1 MKKSFL
7 KWGFAIYSITL
18 VLFYSSCGVSS
29 RHTVAVRDN
38 EPRQLQILAVND
50 IHAAIEHFPRLA
62 YIADS
67 LRAIYP
73 DMLLVSGGD
82 NQTGN
87 PVNDQY
93 PEKGMPMIWLMNKLG
108 FNLSALGNHEFDVTA
123 EQMIKNFEASDFDY
137 ICANA
142 VYKDDT
148 HPLKR
153 NKVFVMPN
161 GLRVAFS
168 SVLYINSSGYPDSHP
183 SNTKGF
189 TFLDAVETAKKEYK
203 ALREGNDLFIY
214 LNHYG
219 FNEDIKLANALPTG
233 AADLIIGGHS
243 HTKLDRFH
251 EHNGIRITQAQ
262 NKLKYASFIT
272 ITIYPDRRKEYAYQ
286 LIPIPNTGKEN
297 PEVRAMVDTLI
308 ANSGLDVKIATTE
321 RSLKGKE
328 QLGYLMVD
336 AQRTKGE
343 ADIAVINPG
352 GVRINF
358 LPKGDVSMMDIY
370 TLDPFG
376 NEIIAYELTGAE
388 IRELILNAVQLDGVS
403 PLIPSGMH
411 VRYQMEKE
419 GDEIVKVKDVELLTV
434 DDKPMDLNKS
444 YKVVINNYMA
454 TVYKFPHKEKGK
466 SLYVTTAD
474 ATIEWL
480 KELGAVPDYSTE
492 RRIHII
498 E

>member
-1 MKKSFL
+1 MKKKYF
-7 KWGFAIYSITL
+7 KWGLVINLVTL
-18 VLFYSSCGVSS
+18 VLLYSSCGVS
-29 RHTVAVRDN
+29 RHSTSVKKDEA
-38 EPRQLQILAVND
+38 RQLQILAVND
-50 IHAAIEHFPRLA
+50 MHAAIEHFPRLA
-62 YIADS
+62 YIVDS

-73 DMLLVSGGD
+73 DMLLLSGGD

-87 PVNDQY
+87 PVNDQF
-93 PEKGMPMIWLMNKLG
+93 PEKGMPMVWLMNKLG
-108 FNLSALGNHEFDVTA
+108 FDLSALGNHEFDVSG
-123 EQMIKNFEASDFDY
+123 EQMIKNIEASDFDY

-148 HPLKR
+148 HPLKK
-153 NKVFVMPN
+153 NKIFVMPN
-161 GLRVAFS
+161 GLRVAFT
-168 SVLYINSSGYPDSHP
+168 SVLYINSGGYPDSHP

-189 TFLDAVETAKKEYK
+189 TLLDPVETAKEEYQ
-203 ALREGNDLFIY
+203 ALRTGNDLFIY

-262 NKLKYASFIT
+262 NKLKYASLIT
-272 ITIYPDRRKEYAYQ
+272 ITVYPDERKDFDYQ
-286 LIPIPNTGKEN
+286 LISIPNTGQEN
-297 PEVRAMVDTLI
+297 PEIRAMVDSLI
-308 ANSGLDVKIATTE
+308 SKSGLDVKIATTE

-336 AQRTKGE
+336 AQRVMGK

-358 LPKGDVSMMDIY
+358 LPKGDVTMMDIY

-376 NEIIAYELTGAE
+376 NELIAYELTGAE
-388 IRELILNAVQLDGVS
+388 LRELLMNAVQLDSVT

-411 VRYQMEKE
+411 VRYQIEKKGDQIE
-419 GDEIVKVKDVELLTV
+419 GVKDIELLTV
-434 DDKPMDLNKS
+434 EDKPLDLAKR
-444 YKVVINNYMA
+444 YKVVLNSYMA
-454 TVYKFPHKEKGK
+454 TVYQFPHKEAGQ

-474 ATIEWL
+474 ETIKWL
-480 KELGAVPDYSTE
+480 KELGSVPDYSNE
-492 RRIHII
+492 KRIQIV